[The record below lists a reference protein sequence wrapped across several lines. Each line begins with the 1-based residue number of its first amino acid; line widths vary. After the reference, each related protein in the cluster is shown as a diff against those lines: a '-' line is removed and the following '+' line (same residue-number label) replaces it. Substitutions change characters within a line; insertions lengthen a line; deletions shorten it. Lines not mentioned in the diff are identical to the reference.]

1 MNTRAYVVTA
11 SYWNEGED
19 HLEWHTFRKDNF
31 TICFAFKEDKIIWS
45 EEPYDPFIVFITDK
59 SVLVSDASRLIESIY
74 EVFDETC
81 ITAGDASYTFSV
93 EVGG

>member
-1 MNTRAYVVTA
+1 MNTRTYLVSA

-19 HLEWHTFRKDNF
+19 QLWHTIRKNNF

-59 SVLVSDASRLIESIY
+59 SVLVSDAILLIENIY
-74 EVFDETC
+74 KVFDETC
-81 ITAGDASYTFSV
+81 ITAGESSYTFSV